1 MSNEIDGSSSA
12 ELKTE
17 VQPPKEI
24 LRLWLR
30 VLTLTNMI
38 EQRVRTRLR
47 KEYDVTLPRFDVMAA
62 LYNLPDGLS
71 MGDISRWLMVS
82 NGNVT
87 GIAERLEREGL
98 LHRQS
103 RPEDRRSQLV
113 RLTDTGRAAFE
124 PMASNHEKWI
134 ASMLSGLS
142 EEEVEQLYYLLGKAK
157 QSVLDSDEEEERS

>member
-1 MSNEIDGSSSA
+1 MSNEIDGSLSA
-12 ELKTE
+12 E
-17 VQPPKEI
+17 PKAAGKPTKEA
-24 LRLWLR
+24 LRVWLR
-30 VLTLTNMI
+30 ALTLTNMV
-38 EQRVRTRLR
+38 EQRIRTRLR
-47 KEYDVTLPRFDVMAA
+47 EEYDVTLPRFDVMAA
-62 LYNLPDGLS
+62 LYNLPEGVS

-98 LHRQS
+98 VHRHP

-124 PMASNHEKWI
+124 SMAHDHEKWI

-142 EEEVEQLYYLLGKAK
+142 EEDVKELYYLLGKAR

>member
-1 MSNEIDGSSSA
+1 MSHEIDGSSSA

-17 VQPPKEI
+17 AQPTKEA
-24 LRLWLR
+24 LRVWLR
-30 VLTLTNMI
+30 ALTLTNMV

-47 KEYDVTLPRFDVMAA
+47 EEYEVTLPRFDVMAA
-62 LYNLPDGLS
+62 LYNLPEGVS

-98 LHRQS
+98 VHRHP

-124 PMASNHEKWI
+124 SMADDHEKWI

-142 EEEVEQLYYLLGKAK
+142 EEDVKELYYLLGKAK
-157 QSVLDSDEEEERS
+157 QSVLDSDEEERS

>member
-1 MSNEIDGSSSA
+1 MSHEIDGSSSA

-17 VQPPKEI
+17 AQPTKEA
-24 LRLWLR
+24 LRVWLR
-30 VLTLTNMI
+30 ALTLTNMV

-47 KEYDVTLPRFDVMAA
+47 EEYEVTLPRFDVMAA
-62 LYNLPDGLS
+62 LYNLPEGVS

-98 LHRQS
+98 VHRHP

-113 RLTDTGRAAFE
+113 RLTDTGRTAFE
-124 PMASNHEKWI
+124 AMAGDHEEWI
-134 ASMLSGLS
+134 ATMLWGLS
-142 EEEVEQLYYLLGKAK
+142 EEDVEQLYYLLGKAK
-157 QSVLDSDEEEERS
+157 QSVLDSDEEEESS